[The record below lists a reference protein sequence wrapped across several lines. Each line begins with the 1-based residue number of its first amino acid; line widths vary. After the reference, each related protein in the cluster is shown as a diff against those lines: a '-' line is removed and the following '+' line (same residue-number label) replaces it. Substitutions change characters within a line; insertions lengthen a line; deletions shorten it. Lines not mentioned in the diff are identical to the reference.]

1 MAELFARLWDTR
13 FLKYLLASA
22 IALAVDVGAFLLL
35 LSLGL
40 AAAASSAL
48 GYSLGIVTHWLIS
61 SRKVFADTVAEGGGA
76 RTIQKAGFIVSALMG
91 LALTTLIVG
100 IGDAAGIDPRL
111 AKLAAIGVSFTSAWL
126 VRSRIVFRA
135 PRPA

>member
-1 MAELFARLWDTR
+1 MGEYLARLWDMR

-61 SRKVFADTVAEGGGA
+61 SRKVFADTVAAGGGA
-76 RTIQKAGFIVSALMG
+76 RTIQKAGFIASALMG
-91 LALTTLIVG
+91 LSLTTLIVG
-100 IGDAAGIDPRL
+100 LGDAAGIDPRL
-111 AKLAAIGVSFTSAWL
+111 AKLVAIGVSFTSAWL